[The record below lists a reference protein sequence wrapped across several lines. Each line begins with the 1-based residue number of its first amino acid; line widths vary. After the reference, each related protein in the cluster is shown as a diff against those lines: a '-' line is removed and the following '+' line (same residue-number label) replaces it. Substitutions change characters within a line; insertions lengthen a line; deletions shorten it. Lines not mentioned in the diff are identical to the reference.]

1 MIEARDGATVEAQ
14 AGDVVALVVN
24 RPVAVS
30 EEHQFS
36 WAKTPE
42 IEGDAVRFARVR
54 VELPPPDVDGGQ
66 TTHRYELEAV
76 APGRAVVVLRRLD
89 PGPEAPTG
97 PARLEVLVRDRGAAP
112 R

>member
-1 MIEARDGATVEAQ
+1 VIEVRGEAAVEAET
-14 AGDVVALVVN
+14 GDIVDLVVT
-24 RPVAVS
+24 RPVAVAD
-30 EEHQFS
+30 EYQFA

-66 TTHRYELEAV
+66 TTHHYELEAV
-76 APGRAVVVLRRLD
+76 APGRAVVVLRRVD
-89 PGPEAPTG
+89 PGDSAPDG
-97 PARLEVLVRDRGAAP
+97 PVKLEVVVRRRGASP